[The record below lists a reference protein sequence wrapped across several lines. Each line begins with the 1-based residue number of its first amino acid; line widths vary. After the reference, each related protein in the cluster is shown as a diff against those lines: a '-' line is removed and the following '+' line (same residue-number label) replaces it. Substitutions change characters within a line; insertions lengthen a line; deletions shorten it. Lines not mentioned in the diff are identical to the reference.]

1 MDEIKKYG
9 FKLEHIGINAANNE
23 EAKRVAELLEA
34 AFSFNWREG
43 RSSIFAGDNRIEI
56 MKKPGYGHHG
66 HLAIGVDDID
76 EAQNLLE
83 RKGWKFREDTRVVR
97 MDRRLRFILK
107 ERLRGLLYIFY
118 KENKLRR

>member
-1 MDEIKKYG
+1 MDKIKKYG

-83 RKGWKFREDTRVVR
+83 RKGWKFREDTRVVK
-97 MDRRLRFILK
+97 DGQTVAIYL
-107 ERLRGLLYIFY
+107 EREIAGFAIHLLQR
-118 KENKLRR
+118 K